1 MWQQICTTNS
11 KNIGKILRLY
21 IQSMEDI
28 LSAVENED
36 GEKIYGL
43 FDTSGT
49 YRDSIPDQS
58 KGLLKKEHSIYCDLL
73 DRAGAIATVATMLAA
88 HQISIKNIGIIHNRA
103 FEQGVLK
110 VEFYT
115 QEAADEAEELL
126 TRCQYTVYKR

>member
-1 MWQQICTTNS
+1 M
-11 KNIGKILRLY
+11 
-21 IQSMEDI
+21 
-28 LSAVENED
+28 
-36 GEKIYGL
+36 
-43 FDTSGT
+43 
-49 YRDSIPDQS
+49 
-58 KGLLKKEHSIYCDLL
+58 KKEHSIYCDLL